1 MDRALRNRL
10 RYSPESSRAIGTR
23 AGQQRQAQNAAIEYT
38 LVHPNVSKYGV
49 QRQLTIWRQANPARW
64 QGSVS
69 VQRPGLYRGR
79 NSVRLFD
86 EAGKAVLAETRREVR
101 LAQSIRNK
109 ESAGN
114 ARPPRH
120 GARPER
126 DINPDKLFRSR
137 KGRIALIIEDAT
149 RIRQTG
155 PSTLTV
161 DRMELQLARPI
172 PENSDIRTVQI
183 LERESSTGRG
193 RNRPLASRS
202 YEINLVIREEDP
214 DEKDPWTRQVG
225 LDAGVNHLLT
235 DSDGQHY
242 DIPGV
247 ILTNTT
253 DRLGEL
259 ARRQKRLKRGGRQWL
274 RLQKLFRAG
283 RRKRT
288 NIRDNWE
295 HHVAGEITQANGLV
309 VIEDLKHKNM
319 RSSSR
324 GTPENP
330 GRNVRAKSGLN
341 RSLANAR
348 PGAMQVKV
356 RRHCEKRGT
365 WLVRTDPR
373 HTSQTCS
380 QCGYRHRENRKSQAE
395 FECRRC
401 LTRVHADVNAAV
413 NILRRGREFLL
424 LYRNESGSEEER
436 VATKLLR
443 RMGIPPSSDSPTSGP
458 TPVGSTLLT
467 PSRTTT
473 GPKPLKPEQRGR
485 T

>member
-1 MDRALRNRL
+1 MHRAMRNRV
-10 RYSPESSRAIGTR
+10 RYSPESSQAIGIR
-23 AGQQRQAQNAAIEYT
+23 AGQQRQARNAAIQYT
-38 LVHPNVSKYGV
+38 LQHPNVSKYGV

-64 QGSVS
+64 QASVA
-69 VQRPGLYRGR
+69 VHRPGLSRGR
-79 NSVRLFD
+79 NTVRQFD
-86 EAGKAVLAETRREVR
+86 EAGKVVLAETRREVR
-101 LAQSIRNK
+101 LAQSIRNG
-109 ESAGN
+109 EPHGN

-137 KGRIALIIEDAT
+137 KGRITLIIEDAC

-155 PSTLTV
+155 PHTLTV
-161 DRMELQLARPI
+161 DRTELQLAHPI
-172 PENSDIRTVQI
+172 PDDADIRTVQI
-183 LERESSTGRG
+183 IERESSARRG
-193 RNRPLASRS
+193 RNRPLESRS
-202 YEINLVIREEDP
+202 YEINLVIREGDP
-214 DEKDPWTRQVG
+214 EEKDPWTGQVG
-225 LDAGVNHLLT
+225 LDAGVNHVLT
-235 DSDGQHY
+235 DSDSRHY
-242 DIPGV
+242 DIPRE

-253 DRLGEL
+253 DSLGEL
-259 ARRQKRLKRGGRQWL
+259 ARRQMRLKRGGRQWL
-274 RLQKLFRAG
+274 RLQKLLRAG

-319 RSSSR
+319 RRSAR

-330 GRNVRAKSGLN
+330 GQNVRAKSGLN

-348 PGAMQVKV
+348 PGAMQAKL

-365 WLVRTDPR
+365 WLVKTDPR

-380 QCGYRHRENRKSQAE
+380 ECGYRHKQNRKSQAE

-413 NILRRGREFLL
+413 NILRRGQEFLL
-424 LYRNESGSEEER
+424 LCQEKDGPKEGK
-436 VATKLLR
+436 VATGPLR
-443 RMGIPPSSDSPTSGP
+443 RVGIPSSSDSPTSEP

-473 GPKPLKPEQRGR
+473 GPKPLQPKRRESP
-485 T
+485 